1 MKSRSLSSANQPFFL
16 LLQLTKQWR
25 HIVQHSLARA
35 GLNDATWR
43 PLLHLLLLGDG
54 VRQKDLAES
63 IGIKGPSLV
72 RLLDTLIE
80 RGLLTRAEDAVD
92 RRAKQLFLTVAGRQL
107 AEQIHSAVE
116 TIDQRIMEPFSAA
129 DMATISNYIR
139 RLEDSLNHLA
149 STN

>member
-1 MKSRSLSSANQPFFL
+1 
-16 LLQLTKQWR
+16 
-25 HIVQHSLARA
+25 
-35 GLNDATWR
+35 
-43 PLLHLLLLGDG
+43 
-54 VRQKDLAES
+54 
-63 IGIKGPSLV
+63 
-72 RLLDTLIE
+72 
-80 RGLLTRAEDAVD
+80 VD
-92 RRAKQLFLTVAGRQL
+92 RRAKQLFLTVAGCQL